1 MSDHVSVI
9 VNPAAGRGRGGKM
22 VPEISARFSAVGVN
36 DIALTSA
43 RGDEDSL
50 ATAAIERGATTI
62 VVVGGD
68 GTSTHVANT
77 ILKSGRDV
85 RLAVLPA
92 GTGNDF
98 AKVLGTVKCDIAAV
112 ARRSV
117 AQEDT
122 RVDVGLIEDR
132 YFLNCCGFGFDVAVL
147 EGIHRNS
154 WLRGNAVYLYTALKE
169 LLAYKGMDAA
179 VAPSASTRHMLIVF
193 ANTEYFGGMF
203 RIAPGARVSDGE
215 LDMIDILNI
224 PAARRLPL
232 FAAAT
237 KGAHLNYPECI
248 MERAKS
254 FEVVFPSPPTYET
267 DGELHH
273 AASSTLTVSSSPA
286 ALRVVTASTR

>member
-9 VNPAAGRGRGGKM
+9 VNPAAGRGRGAKM

-68 GTSTHVANT
+68 GTSTHVANA

-98 AKVLGTVKCDIAAV
+98 AKVLGTDKCDIATV

-117 AQEDT
+117 APEDT
-122 RVDVGLIEDR
+122 RVDVGLVEDR

-147 EGIHRNS
+147 EGIHRHS
-154 WLRGNAVYLYTALKE
+154 WLRGNAVYL
-169 LLAYKGMDAA
+169 
-179 VAPSASTRHMLIVF
+179 
-193 ANTEYFGGMF
+193 
-203 RIAPGARVSDGE
+203 
-215 LDMIDILNI
+215 
-224 PAARRLPL
+224 
-232 FAAAT
+232 
-237 KGAHLNYPECI
+237 
-248 MERAKS
+248 
-254 FEVVFPSPPTYET
+254 
-267 DGELHH
+267 
-273 AASSTLTVSSSPA
+273 
-286 ALRVVTASTR
+286 